1 MVFKHYIANYSLQ
14 IHMIQ
19 APLSFAAKK
28 PRNKVNFAAR
38 KPRDKVNFPAG
49 SLVNHSVK
57 RSASAYLSFQGDF
70 PGEAAVL

>member
-19 APLSFAAKK
+19 GPLSFAAKN

-38 KPRDKVNFPAG
+38 KPRDKVNLQQG
-49 SLVNHSVK
+49 VK
-57 RSASAYLSFQGDF
+57 
-70 PGEAAVL
+70 

>member
-38 KPRDKVNFPAG
+38 RSRDKVNFAAG
-49 SLVNHSVK
+49 SQVNHSVK
-57 RSASAYLSFQGDF
+57 HSASAYLSFQGDF
-70 PGEAAVL
+70 P